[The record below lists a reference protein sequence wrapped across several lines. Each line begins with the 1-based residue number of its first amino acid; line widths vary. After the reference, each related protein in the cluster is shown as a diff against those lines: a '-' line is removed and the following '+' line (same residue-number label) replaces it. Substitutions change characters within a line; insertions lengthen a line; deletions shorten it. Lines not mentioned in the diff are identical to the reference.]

1 MCIGAESKNK
11 SSGIPPLL
19 DNLYLYS
26 PYQCDTLG
34 TSVLTALEGVTLDH
48 TVSVQREEL
57 HGLGQD
63 QLPHGGGGGAVLPV
77 AGQDLGH
84 LAHDP
89 VTHLFG
95 VRVQIGSDRCKER
108 PGVKSANLAHNETSA
123 KSPNHVQGQ
132 ISIMLSKVSKYL
144 LSIKCCIKRKFLP
157 SFSFALF
164 H

>member
-19 DNLYLYS
+19 DNS

-89 VTHLFG
+89 ITHLFG

>member
-1 MCIGAESKNK
+1 MRNLKI
-11 SSGIPPLL
+11 SGIPSLL
-19 DNLYLYS
+19 DNLDSYS

-108 PGVKSANLAHNETSA
+108 PGVNSANLAHNETSA
-123 KSPNHVQGQ
+123 
-132 ISIMLSKVSKYL
+132 
-144 LSIKCCIKRKFLP
+144 
-157 SFSFALF
+157 
-164 H
+164 